1 MNELHPGSM
10 RWQEREWLRSQ
21 PQEWWDDI
29 FDRIACGEAASKILK
44 DYNVRFAIFGRILKE
59 DAERKADYES
69 ALEIASDGYA
79 HQVIEIADDGSN
91 DTYVDEHGN
100 KKVDTDVLGRSKLR
114 IESRLKLAS
123 KWHKKRYGDTV
134 DVKHN
139 VAAGG
144 LMIVMAQLS
153 PQEQEKVISP
163 ERVVAI
169 QEQEAE
175 AGEVVPAETPTGAL
189 PPSNPPRQLV
199 SEQAVDWI

>member
-1 MNELHPGSM
+1 MNELCPGSM

-44 DYNVRFAIFGRILKE
+44 DYNVRFAIFGRVLEE
-59 DAERKADYES
+59 DEERKTEYEA
-69 ALEIASDGYA
+69 ALRIASDGYA
-79 HQVIEIADDGSN
+79 HEVIEIADESE
-91 DTYVDEHGN
+91 VDAAD
-100 KKVDTDVLGRSKLR
+100 KKIR
-114 IESRLKLAS
+114 IETRFKLAG
-123 KWHKKRYGDTV
+123 KWHRDRYGDKV
-134 DVKHN
+134 DVKHG

-199 SEQAVDWI
+199 DQQAVDWI